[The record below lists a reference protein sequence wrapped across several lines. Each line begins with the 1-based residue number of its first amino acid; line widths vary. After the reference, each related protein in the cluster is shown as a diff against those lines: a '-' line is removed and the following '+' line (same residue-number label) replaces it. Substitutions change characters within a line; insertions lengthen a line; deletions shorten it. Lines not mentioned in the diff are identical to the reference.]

1 MPKFEKLSK
10 KFNRVF
16 GNPDLEESPEES
28 EKESL
33 ADTMTAFY
41 ENMLKPKMDEADQE
55 RQKLSDDSTE
65 ALKDKIRAMQ
75 GQPTKMSPEEASE
88 ANRRY
93 AESMLGNVM
102 AGISSRG
109 VPSSY
114 LSKEAAEAAIAKG
127 EGLAAKAM
135 KPKKSYMEGIT
146 AEDVEAAIPK
156 DEGKFAALRKRL
168 WRE

>member
-10 KFNRVF
+10 KFGRLF
-16 GNPDLEESPEES
+16 GQQEESPVES
-28 EKESL
+28 EKESIS
-33 ADTMTAFY
+33 DKMSAFY
-41 ENMLKPKMDEADQE
+41 ENMIKPRLDAAAEE

-65 ALKDKIRAMQ
+65 ALKDKIRAIQ
-75 GQPTKMSPEEASE
+75 GLPTKMSPEEASE

-102 AGISSRG
+102 AGISSKG
-109 VPSSY
+109 VPTSY

-127 EGLAAKAM
+127 EGLAAKAI

-146 AEDVEAAIPK
+146 SEDIEAAIPK